1 MYLDQIT
8 GKSDDELSALADAV
22 NVDEW
27 WRLERPEAI
36 RQVIRN
42 LFRHHDLKQLTV
54 EGVLCEDD
62 VGSDAKASASLRVT
76 DRYGDGADIVQ
87 VPGELIRD
95 CNLRAGDVLTGRL
108 GAAPGPDGR
117 FFMVAVT
124 NVNGKP
130 AWAAQRRRN
139 FCHLTPIHPDRFL
152 PLEYPGAGSPEVT
165 RMVDLIAP
173 QGKGQRTLIVA
184 PPRSGKTMLLKEI
197 ANGVSYNHPR
207 AMLIALLVDERPE
220 EVTDFI
226 ENTQAEVCYST
237 FDSPPDE
244 HIEVAEKTLAK
255 AKRLVEFGRD
265 VVVLIDSITRLTR
278 AYNAM
283 APATGRVMSGGIEAI
298 SLQRAKKLF
307 GAARNLR
314 EGGSLTVMATA
325 LVETGSRM
333 DDLIYEEWKGT
344 GNSEIVLDRRI
355 AERQIWPALDMAKS
369 ETRQWSLLFD
379 DQERKIRQAL
389 RTVTAAPGSM
399 RGDTAPGSMTADLLE
414 QIRSTR
420 MNAELLARIGRRIE
434 AGQGGDTEA
443 GRPGAR
449 SVKTGGPGP
458 MRRDRRIPRV

>member
-1 MYLDQIT
+1 MRLEQIT
-8 GKSDDELSALADAV
+8 EKSDDELAALADAV
-22 NVDEW
+22 NVGDG
-27 WRLERPEAI
+27 WRLERPETI

-42 LFRHHDLKQLTV
+42 LFAQHDLRTLMA
-54 EGVLCEDD
+54 EGVLCA
-62 VGSDAKASASLRVT
+62 DASPTEQEAPVPLRVS
-76 DRYGDGADIVQ
+76 DRYGDGVDIVRIS
-87 VPGELIRD
+87 GDLIRK
-95 CNLRAGDVLTGRL
+95 CNLRSGDVLAGEL
-108 GAAPGPDGR
+108 GDAPAADGS
-117 FFMVAVT
+117 FFMTSVSR
-124 NVNGKP
+124 VNGKP
-130 AWAAQRRRN
+130 VWAAQRRRN
-139 FCHLTPIHPDRFL
+139 FCHLTPIHPDQFL
-152 PLEYPGAGSPEVT
+152 PLEYNAGDGLSEVT

-207 AMLIALLVDERPE
+207 ATLIALLVDERPE

-237 FDSPPDE
+237 FDSPPGE
-244 HIEVAEKTLAK
+244 HIDVAERTLAK

-369 ETRQWSLLFD
+369 ETRQWSLLFGER
-379 DQERKIRQAL
+379 ERKIRQAL
-389 RTVTAAPGSM
+389 RTVTAMPGSM
-399 RGDTAPGSMTADLLE
+399 RADSAPGAMTAELLE

-420 MNAELLARIGRRIE
+420 SNAELLTRIGRRIDT
-434 AGQGGDTEA
+434 GGVAT
-443 GRPGAR
+443 P
-449 SVKTGGPGP
+449 KTGGSPP
-458 MRRDRRIPRV
+458 LRRDRRPHRKS